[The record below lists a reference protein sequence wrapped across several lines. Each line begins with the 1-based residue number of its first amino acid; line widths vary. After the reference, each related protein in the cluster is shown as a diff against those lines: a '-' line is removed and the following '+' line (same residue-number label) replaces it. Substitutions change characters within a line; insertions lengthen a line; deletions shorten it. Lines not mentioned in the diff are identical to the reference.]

1 MASTLAFGCAQF
13 RLERADDGLGDLVL
27 EGEQV
32 LQLTVVALGPEV
44 GARRCVDQLGA
55 DANALAGGAYAAL
68 QHVAHA

>member
-1 MASTLAFGCAQF
+1 MSGALAFGRAQF

-27 EGEQV
+27 EGEQI

-55 DANALAGGAYAAL
+55 DADALAGERTL
-68 QHVAHA
+68 PSST